1 MTVGGA
7 CKHICGPVVA
17 SVHTDFQGWRRI
29 LNLLAQPPL
38 HQHSVYRY
46 VYCGHITSQDASGEL
61 FFATSSFASARA
73 ELFRPI
79 RNAQA
84 VQNYRQF
91 NFLSNTPFKHYYCI
105 ATALIVSPSKQ
116 AVQAGRPSTTIA
128 ERSTT
133 PCRFYIKQA
142 VQHYFLR
149 RHCLSCLGRGL
160 RQHWRLFRLDTE
172 AAQHL

>member
-1 MTVGGA
+1 MPANTFVILLLQA
-7 CKHICGPVVA
+7 CTRKLTGSKRSA
-17 SVHTDFQGWRRI
+17 DFQGWRRI

-91 NFLSNTPFKHYYCI
+91 NFLSNRPFKHHYCI
-105 ATALIVSPSKQ
+105 ATASHSQP
-116 AVQAGRPSTTIA
+116 VQAGRASRPSKHYY
-128 ERSTT
+128 
-133 PCRFYIKQA
+133 CRAFKHAMQILYQTGRA
-142 VQHYFLR
+142 ALLFASP
-149 RHCLSCLGRGL
+149 LSLM
-160 RQHWRLFRLDTE
+160 FRPWLAPTL
-172 AAQHL
+172 AFV

>member
-1 MTVGGA
+1 MPVNTFVVLLLQA
-7 CKHICGPVVA
+7 CKRKLTGSKRSA
-17 SVHTDFQGWRRI
+17 DFQGWRRI

-91 NFLSNTPFKHYYCI
+91 NFLSNRPFKHYYCI
-105 ATALIVSPSKQ
+105 ATASHSQP
-116 AVQAGRPSTTIA
+116 VQAGRASRPSKHYY
-128 ERSTT
+128 
-133 PCRFYIKQA
+133 CRAFKHAMQILYQTGRA
-142 VQHYFLR
+142 ALLFASP
-149 RHCLSCLGRGL
+149 LSLM
-160 RQHWRLFRLDTE
+160 FRPWLAPTL
-172 AAQHL
+172 AFV